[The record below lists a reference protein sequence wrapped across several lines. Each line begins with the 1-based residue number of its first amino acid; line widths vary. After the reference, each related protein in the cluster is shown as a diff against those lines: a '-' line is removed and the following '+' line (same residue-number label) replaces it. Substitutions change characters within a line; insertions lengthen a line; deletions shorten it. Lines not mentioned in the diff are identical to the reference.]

1 MATACGSR
9 VHASGKSDCLA
20 TTASPAQK
28 WLASAASSTALG
40 GRAGQRRDLAILART
55 AEPPLGLL
63 AAIPVRSAS
72 LFPQMWYLSL
82 GYGSLRG
89 CVGHFFGQIAHVFG
103 KIGCTRL
110 CTLNFRFYRKTRGS
124 DARAESNPAAA
135 ALALCCVAPAFIR
148 LGGGSSPWSKFEA
161 PV

>member
-1 MATACGSR
+1 MAVPPVLSSTFRLSRRGPHGFRRAAPGCTLRGRATALLPR
-9 VHASGKSDCLA
+9 RARH
-20 TTASPAQK
+20 QN
-28 WLASAASSTALG
+28 WLASAASSAALG
-40 GRAGQRRDLAILART
+40 GHAGQRRDLAILART
-55 AEPPLGLL
+55 GEPPLGLL
-63 AAIPVRSAS
+63 AAIPVRDAS

-124 DARAESNPAAA
+124 DGPTSR
-135 ALALCCVAPAFIR
+135 V
-148 LGGGSSPWSKFEA
+148 
-161 PV
+161 